1 MLANETPVCVTIRD
15 CCTAGFDV
23 HLPYLLS
30 FLPYR
35 LPSRL
40 PAFYF
45 LPTISTLKEGGRLDG
60 DGRASIVQ
68 MQKCKNE
75 GRNRRSEEKEARNVP
90 ENRAALVRIG

>member
-30 FLPYR
+30 FLP
-35 LPSRL
+35 SSSFCL

-60 DGRASIVQ
+60 DGRASIVE

-90 ENRAALVRIG
+90 ENRAALVRIGR